1 MMPYLLTKNQYIIVD
16 GQNIAYREM
25 GKGKSELPLV
35 MLTHLAAT
43 LDQWDPKLIDLLSE
57 TQHVILLELPGVGA
71 SQGKVASTVPE
82 MARETISILNAMGYQ
97 KINLLGL
104 SMGGMIAQEIVRLNN
119 DLVNCLILVGT
130 APRGGVGV
138 DHVTR
143 TTFCHVFRAI
153 LHRADLKRFIF
164 YTPDRQ
170 GKIEA
175 EKVFGRM
182 NSRLK
187 ENTDKPMAV
196 LSFLRQL
203 RAIKRWSEKPADDL
217 RFITQPTLIVNGDQ
231 DRMIPME
238 NSYFM
243 HQKIT
248 GSKLVIY
255 SHAGHGSLFQYAD
268 AFAGEVGSFLKST

>member
-1 MMPYLLTKNQYIIVD
+1 MPYILTKNQYITVN
-16 GQNIAYREM
+16 GRKIAYREI
-25 GKGKSELPLV
+25 GNGKSELPLV

-57 TQHVILLELPGVGA
+57 TQHVILPELPGVGS
-71 SQGKVASTVPE
+71 SQGKVASTLPE
-82 MARETISILNAMGYQ
+82 TARETISILKAMGYQ

-104 SMGGMIAQEIVRLNN
+104 SMGGMIAQEIVRLDNTLIN
-119 DLVNCLILVGT
+119 RLILVGT

-138 DHVTR
+138 DYVTK
-143 TTFCHVFRAI
+143 TTFRHVSRAI
-153 LHRADLKRFIF
+153 LHRADPKRFIF
-164 YTPDRQ
+164 YNPDRQ

-175 EKVFGRM
+175 EKVFDRM
-182 NSRLK
+182 NSRSK
-187 ENTDKPMAV
+187 ENADKPMTV
-196 LSFLRQL
+196 SSFLRQL
-203 RAIKRWSEKPADDL
+203 RAINRWSEKPADDL

-231 DRMIPME
+231 DRMVPTE

-255 SHAGHGSLFQYAD
+255 PNAGHGSLFQYAD
-268 AFAGEVGSFLKST
+268 EFADELLSFLKST